1 MHGESSQVGNDAR
14 LPPCV
19 HFPTRIGQ
27 DCWDS
32 LGTVLSENVM
42 TVSLSPPSDLP
53 SPNVDVLDFGLSD
66 HCLLRWSTQTYRPAP
81 VFTTSTRRCWRS
93 FDQDTFRSDLLA
105 SVLCDPQVF
114 TDLDCLDCDSFASL
128 YDSTISEL
136 LNRQVPVRSVSCRQR
151 PSSKWFD
158 DDCRTAKRKLRSLK
172 RAARR
177 DGPLSAATST
187 TAASWH
193 AERRA
198 YFDLLRRKQRE
209 YWTERVDADQSHPCR
224 LWRSFLALFPE
235 NCPSL
240 PQSIDSHLNV
250 VSFDPT

>member
-158 DDCRTAKRKLRSLK
+158 DDCRTAKLSTFLIIIIIIINPRTCRLQTPELRQPKRDRRLK
-172 RAARR
+172 EQQQLKATTRHAASTSSSTLHSAA
-177 DGPLSAATST
+177 PLPVTVVPPPTPAAAAATST
-187 TAASWH
+187 VQPW
-193 AERRA
+193 
-198 YFDLLRRKQRE
+198 
-209 YWTERVDADQSHPCR
+209 
-224 LWRSFLALFPE
+224 
-235 NCPSL
+235 
-240 PQSIDSHLNV
+240 
-250 VSFDPT
+250 